1 MSVGRRIRAAS
12 VEQLLTGNGHP
23 LSEFWDGDWD
33 PGFRIAQGGTRYVFV
48 FYDGPSEADQLTA
61 ITPELRAAGY
71 HVVLTQQ
78 DRGGRRRLEVT
89 RP

>member
-1 MSVGRRIRAAS
+1 MARRIRAAS
-12 VEQLLTGNGHP
+12 VEQLLTDEGHP

-33 PGFRIAQGGTRYVFV
+33 PGFRVAQAGTRAVHVFW
-48 FYDGPSEADQLTA
+48 DGPGEAEQLDTL
-61 ITPELRAAGY
+61 TPELRADGY
-71 HVVLTQQ
+71 HVVATQQ